1 MSSTEFRKMRRFK
14 QALPYEE
21 CEEILRGE
29 PRGVLSVLGEN
40 GYPYGFPMD
49 FVYEDG
55 KLYFHCAKV
64 GHKLDALRACDRVSF
79 CVMDRGFRKEGDWAL
94 NIRSVIIFGRIR
106 FIEDPEETIE
116 RVRHLGLKYYPTRES
131 VEEEI
136 RQAGAR
142 VQILELTIDHM
153 TGKLVNES

>member
-79 CVMDRGFRKEGDWAL
+79 CVMDQGYRKEGDWAL

>member
-14 QALPYEE
+14 QALTYEE

-79 CVMDRGFRKEGDWAL
+79 CVMDQGYRKEGDWAL

>member
-79 CVMDRGFRKEGDWAL
+79 CVMDRGYRKEGDWAL

>member
-1 MSSTEFRKMRRFK
+1 MRRFK

-79 CVMDRGFRKEGDWAL
+79 CVMDQGYRKEGDWAL